1 MISLGSL
8 RWATISMAHIHPS
21 MPIMLGC
28 DGLIRL
34 EGSGAITLSWGSDP
48 SISKGTA
55 SSTIGSVFRTPL
67 TSLLHRPITGSEWGI
82 TSSSSNFSTAPNP
95 LPTSSLLRHSAT
107 TSVPFGIRRI
117 LSTWSALPV
126 PLSTAI
132 PAAWMGSVSPA
143 MKLPITDTWIMPRCV
158 ACRCR
163 ATTAPELVRQ
173 CPATQPTVLRAHPIQ
188 TVLPVRLVSFF
199 RGPIHASAVSQTA
212 SKHKA
217 KRRY

>member
-21 MPIMLGC
+21 MPIMPGC

-34 EGSGAITLSWGSDP
+34 EGSGAITLSWDSDP

-55 SSTIGSVFRTPL
+55 SSTIGSMFRTPL

-82 TSSSSNFSTAPNP
+82 TSSSSYFSTAPIP
-95 LPTSSLLRHSAT
+95 LPTSSLLSISAT

-117 LSTWSALPV
+117 RSTWSALLAP
-126 PLSTAI
+126 PPTAI
-132 PAAWMGSVSPA
+132 PAGWMGSVSPA
-143 MKLPITDTWIMPRCV
+143 MTLLITDTWTTPRCV

-163 ATTAPELVRQ
+163 ATTAPELARQ
-173 CPATQPTVLRAHPIQ
+173 CPATQPTASRAHPIQ
-188 TVLPVRLVSFF
+188 TVSPARLVSF
-199 RGPIHASAVSQTA
+199 
-212 SKHKA
+212 
-217 KRRY
+217 